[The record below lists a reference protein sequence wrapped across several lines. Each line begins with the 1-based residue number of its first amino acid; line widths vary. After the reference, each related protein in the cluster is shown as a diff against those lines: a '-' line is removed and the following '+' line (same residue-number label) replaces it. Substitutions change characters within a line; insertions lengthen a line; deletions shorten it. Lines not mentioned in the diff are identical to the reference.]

1 MPKQTWM
8 QAVLLSGTVVVSLL
22 VGSFITLSV
31 VDDDTAE
38 VPQPAATAT
47 VTPAVTTSAGASPTV
62 EREGPA
68 EVSTL
73 AGLALPDLI
82 EATTPSVADI
92 DLLNALGDP
101 IGGGSGVVID
111 KDGHILTNWHVV
123 QAATGDIQVNLWDG
137 TAAVARVLGSD
148 PSNDLAVLKIDVDP
162 DILHPATFGDSDAVR
177 IGEAVFAMGSPFD
190 QDFSVTA
197 GIISAKGRDSGA
209 NLPGIRSNRNLLQT
223 DAPIN
228 PGNSGGPL
236 FNMNGEVVGINV
248 SINTSSGDFDGLGF
262 SIPSNTVVRFLPQ
275 LIADEP
281 IVHAQLGVVGTTLNE
296 LRAEAAD
303 LTVTRGFHVT
313 TATGGAADA
322 GIRRGD
328 VITSIDG
335 VLIRDFQDLVFAI
348 DLSDVGDVVPVEV
361 NRDGEVMTFDATL
374 QPWTPRQ

>member
-1 MPKQTWM
+1 M

-31 VDDDTAE
+31 VDDDSAE

-47 VTPAVTTSAGASPTV
+47 VTPVVTTSAGASPTV
-62 EREGPA
+62 ER
-68 EVSTL
+68 VSTGVL

-92 DLLNALGDP
+92 DLLNSLGLP
-101 IGGGSGVVID
+101 VGGGSGVVID

-137 TAAVARVLGSD
+137 TAALARVLGTD

-177 IGEAVFAMGSPFD
+177 IGDAVFAMGSPFD

-197 GIISAKGRDSGA
+197 GIISAKGRESVA
-209 NLPGIRSNRNLLQT
+209 NLPGIRANRNLLQT

-275 LIADEP
+275 LIAAEP
-281 IVHAQLGVVGTTLNE
+281 IVHAQLGVIGNTLNE

-303 LTVTRGFHVT
+303 LSVSRGFLVT

-322 GIRRGD
+322 GIRSDD

-361 NRDGEVMTFDATL
+361 NRDGEVMTFDVTL